1 MKQKNFNP
9 NNYNKLN
16 NIRKKVLKDL
26 NKNID
31 LNNKKILEIGCGS
44 GQLSKVVS
52 NTFYGSYIHSIDI
65 VNSYVETAR
74 KNKLKN
80 VNFETK
86 NFYDLV
92 GTYDSIIMMYTLT
105 ELLKENN
112 LKATFKEFN
121 KKILEDGYLILIE
134 EFEDDYKE
142 TNDLIGLKVM
152 KHLGY
157 KYIKYNEFVD
167 TANACGFEIEFTKI
181 YDNKQKKLGIK
192 GSKLQIF
199 YENKLNEFDNTKKY
213 DSEEIWN
220 SVKEIVISN
229 NGMRTYNKSRMVV
242 LKKKNFSKARLE
254 NIKKDR
260 FLYFSKKN
268 IEANLLY
275 YLDLNIKNL
284 EFAFPIKT
292 FPHKDVIEIFDK
304 YNFNFDVSNE
314 NEMKL
319 IEKYKKKCFYSDP
332 TDVLKDRKSLRLNIR
347 NTHSHFGKN
356 YDGETY
362 EKYHVHISS
371 PKTEKVRDAIINQL
385 SKLNYNDTKYLNIGG
400 GYEQLS
406 YLEILQFLK
415 KIRNIIPENI
425 KIVIEAGSLW
435 FKNSGFLV
443 GRITNINN
451 VRGVKFVFLNISR
464 ELHAKWS
471 KPIYINTN
479 VGNNDYIICGNTC
492 YEKDLF
498 AHVHNTDIKIGNKI
512 YFKNIEPYSF
522 GLNSEF
528 NGIKQVEVIIDE

>member
-9 NNYNKLN
+9 IDYNRLN
-16 NIRKKVLKDL
+16 NIRKKALKDL
-26 NKNID
+26 NNKIN

-44 GQLSKVVS
+44 GQLSKVIS
-52 NTFYGSYIHSIDI
+52 KTFDGSYIHSIDI
-65 VNSYVETAR
+65 IDSYVETA
-74 KNKLKN
+74 KKTKSKN
-80 VNFETK
+80 VNFEIK
-86 NFYDLV
+86 NFYDVV
-92 GTYDSIIMMYTLT
+92 GTYDCIIMMYTLT
-105 ELLKENN
+105 ELLKNN
-112 LKATFKEFN
+112 NIKANLEEFS

-142 TNDLIGLKVM
+142 KSDLIGLQVM
-152 KHLGY
+152 KYLGY
-157 KYIKYNEFVD
+157 NYIKYKEFVNI
-167 TANACGFEIEFTKI
+167 ANACGFEMVFTEI
-181 YDNKQKKLGIK
+181 YDNNQKKLGIK

-220 SVKEIVISN
+220 KAKEMIISN
-229 NGMRTYNKSRMVV
+229 NGMRTYNKSRLVV

-254 NIKKDR
+254 NIEKDS

-275 YLDLNIKNL
+275 YLDLNIENL
-284 EFAFPIKT
+284 EFAFPIKA

-304 YNFNFDVSNE
+304 YNFSFDVSNE

-319 IEKYKKKCFYSDP
+319 IKKYKRKIFYSDP
-332 TDVLKDRKSLRLNIR
+332 TEVLKDRKSLRLNIK
-347 NTHSHFGKN
+347 NTHSHFGKEYN
-356 YDGETY
+356 GETY
-362 EKYHVHISS
+362 ETYHIHISR
-371 PKTEKVRDAIINQL
+371 PKTEKVKNAIINQL

-406 YLEILQFLK
+406 YLEILEFLQD
-415 KIRNIIPENI
+415 IRNNIPKNI

-443 GRITNINN
+443 GRVTNINN
-451 VRGVKFVFLNISR
+451 IRGIKFAFLNISR

-479 VGNNDYIICGNTC
+479 FGNNDYIICGCTC
-492 YEKDLF
+492 YENDLF
-498 AHVHNTDIKIGNKI
+498 AHVYNTDIKIGIKV
-512 YFKNIEPYSF
+512 YLKNIEPYSF

-528 NGIKQVEVIIDE
+528 NGIKKVEVIIDE